1 MDTGKSIAIK
11 FARSELFYSLE
22 REYKNYL
29 HLGADGTTNIYRT
42 IKLAIN
48 KKNSEFDWSH
58 GLSPNIFALDRK
70 VIDHG
75 IPHIMYFGDFA
86 GYKVLVMTKTGQTLH
101 FLRGKTRFGKF
112 GIKTLSKIAIQ
123 GVR

>member
-42 IKLAIN
+42 IELAIN
-48 KKNSEFDWSH
+48 KKNSEFD
-58 GLSPNIFALDRK
+58 
-70 VIDHG
+70 
-75 IPHIMYFGDFA
+75 
-86 GYKVLVMTKTGQTLH
+86 
-101 FLRGKTRFGKF
+101 
-112 GIKTLSKIAIQ
+112 
-123 GVR
+123 